1 MPSTIDQLNP
11 DIEIESIKK
20 NLFKLAMKGEWCSE
34 VEIYRTN
41 LTAHKVKLTRSG
53 DTALHIAVSDSQ
65 DDIDQLVKCIS
76 AQTKGKEVLEIEN
89 EQGNNALHVA
99 ASMIQWGVWLCVNA

>member
-11 DIEIESIKK
+11 DIESIKK
-20 NLFKLAMKGEWCSE
+20 NLFKLAKKGEWCSV

-53 DTALHIAVSDSQ
+53 DTALHIAVPDSR
-65 DDIDQLVKCIS
+65 DDIDQELVKCIS

-89 EQGNNALHVA
+89 GKGNTPLHIA
-99 ASMIQWGVWLCVNA
+99 ASMIQWGMWLCESA